1 MRNAAMIGAR
11 MSALAAFGLVL
22 ILTSA
27 GPAAAQYKGES
38 AKDPPPAAVKDPA
51 AERARPQ
58 PRPRQPAL
66 PVTSDDAKAATTS
79 DQCQWL
85 GKRIISLLIR
95 DDAMAANDFTPF
107 YVRFGCPE
115 PLLSDAFGCVAANV
129 ALLENNGLSEQINAC
144 WQDPNVRLA
153 KADDKKGGMD
163 SEAPAAAK
171 ADKDSDKE
179 AGKEGGKTAKG
190 APAAPAP
197 KPERPEPTVAPTK
210 TSDPPQRP
218 N

>member
-1 MRNAAMIGAR
+1 MMGAR
-11 MSALAAFGLVL
+11 TSALTGFALAL
-22 ILTSA
+22 ILSCA
-27 GPAAAQYKGES
+27 APSAAAPYKGE
-38 AKDPPPAAVKDPA
+38 AARDPSVPVKDPA

-66 PVTSDDAKAATTS
+66 PVAPDEAQPETTS

-115 PLLSDAFGCVAANV
+115 ALLADAFGCVAANA

-144 WQDPNVRLA
+144 WQDPTVRFA
-153 KADDKKGGMD
+153 KTEDTKGDKD
-163 SEAPAAAK
+163 SQAPAAAK
-171 ADKDSDKE
+171 VD
-179 AGKEGGKTAKG
+179 KEGGKAAKPG
-190 APAAPAP
+190 SAEPAAAPAA

>member
-1 MRNAAMIGAR
+1 MMGAR
-11 MSALAAFGLVL
+11 MSALAAFASVL
-22 ILTSA
+22 ILSFA
-27 GPAAAQYKGES
+27 ASAAAQYKGES
-38 AKDPPPAAVKDPA
+38 AKDPPVAVKDPA

-66 PVTSDDAKAATTS
+66 PVASDDAKAATTS

-115 PLLSDAFGCVAANV
+115 TLLADAFGCVAANV

-144 WQDPNVRLA
+144 WQDPTVRLA
-153 KADDKKGGMD
+153 KAEDTKGDTDGQAPGAAKSDKDGDKAGKPG
-163 SEAPAAAK
+163 PAATP
-171 ADKDSDKE
+171 
-179 AGKEGGKTAKG
+179 TAR
-190 APAAPAP
+190 
-197 KPERPEPTVAPTK
+197 PERPEPTVAPTK

>member
-1 MRNAAMIGAR
+1 MRNAAMMGAR

-38 AKDPPPAAVKDPA
+38 AKDPPPVAVKDPA
-51 AERARPQ
+51 AERARPL

-66 PVTSDDAKAATTS
+66 PVAPDDAKMATTS

-115 PLLSDAFGCVAANV
+115 ALLADAFGCVAANV

-144 WQDPNVRLA
+144 WQDPNVRLT
-153 KADDKKGGMD
+153 KTEDNKGGMD
-163 SEAPAAAK
+163 GQAPAAAK
-171 ADKDSDKE
+171 TDKDADKE
-179 AGKEGGKTAKG
+179 AAKESGKAAK
-190 APAAPAP
+190 AVPAAPAP

>member
-1 MRNAAMIGAR
+1 MGAR
-11 MSALAAFGLVL
+11 TGALVGFALAL
-22 ILTSA
+22 ILSFA
-27 GPAAAQYKGES
+27 ASAAAQYKGEQ
-38 AKDPPPAAVKDPA
+38 AKDPPSAVKDPA

-66 PVTSDDAKAATTS
+66 TVAPDDGKAAATS

-107 YVRFGCPE
+107 FVRFGCPE
-115 PLLSDAFGCVAANV
+115 ELLADAFGCVAANA

-144 WQDPNVRLA
+144 WLDPTVRLA
-153 KADDKKGGMD
+153 KAEDNAGGTHGQ
-163 SEAPAAAK
+163 PAAAAK
-171 ADKDSDKE
+171 SDKDGDK
-179 AGKEGGKTAKG
+179 AGKAGPG
-190 APAAPAP
+190 ASPTPR
-197 KPERPEPTVAPTK
+197 PERPEPPVEPTK
-210 TSDPPQRP
+210 TSDPPHRA

>member
-1 MRNAAMIGAR
+1 MRNAAMMGAR
-11 MSALAAFGLVL
+11 MSALAAFALVW

-27 GPAAAQYKGES
+27 GPAAAQYKGEP
-38 AKDPPPAAVKDPA
+38 AKDPPGAVKDPA
-51 AERARPQ
+51 GERARPQ

-66 PVTSDDAKAATTS
+66 PVAPDDGKTATTS

-115 PLLSDAFGCVAANV
+115 ALLADAFGCVAANV

-144 WQDPNVRLA
+144 WQDPSVRLT
-153 KADDKKGGMD
+153 KTEDSKGGMD
-163 SEAPAAAK
+163 G
-171 ADKDSDKE
+171 DKE
-179 AGKEGGKTAKG
+179 AGKESGKAAK
-190 APAAPAP
+190 AVPAAPAP

>member
-1 MRNAAMIGAR
+1 MRNAAMMGAR
-11 MSALAAFGLVL
+11 MRALAAFGLVL

-38 AKDPPPAAVKDPA
+38 AKDPPVAVKDPA

-66 PVTSDDAKAATTS
+66 PVTPDDAKAATTS

-153 KADDKKGGMD
+153 KTDDKKGGMD

-171 ADKDSDKE
+171 PDKDSDKE
-179 AGKEGGKTAKG
+179 AAKESGKSAKG